1 MEKPLI
7 DTCVLTIAGSD
18 SCGGSGAQADLNTF
32 AAFGVY
38 GASVITAV
46 AARNTVEVTAIEP
59 VSDRMIISQLES
71 VLEDLPVGAI
81 KIGALPSVAGIA
93 VLGEQL
99 AGLTPRIPMVV
110 DPVVIEPKGKEL
122 SGEFILEALQNHLFP
137 FATLITPNLEE
148 ARILTGKKITSV
160 PEMESAARELLEY
173 GPEAVLLKGGTFD
186 GTGITDILVTRTH
199 TEHYTHRVFKGR
211 FHGTGC
217 ALSSA
222 VAVQLARDVALSEA
236 VPIAIDY
243 VQQCLA
249 SSRAPVKGHAGL
261 LGYCPESKFG

>member
-7 DTCVLTIAGSD
+7 DRSVLTIAGSD
-18 SCGGSGAQADLNTF
+18 SCGGSGIQADLNTF

-46 AARNTVEVTAIEP
+46 AARNTVEVKAVEP
-59 VSDRMIISQLES
+59 VSHGMIVSQVES
-71 VLEDLPVGAI
+71 VMDDLPIAAI
-81 KIGALPSVAGIA
+81 KIGALPSVAGIT
-93 VLGEQL
+93 VLGEHL
-99 AGLTPRIPMVV
+99 AGLRPRVPMVV

-137 FATLITPNLEE
+137 LATLITPNLAE
-148 ARILTGKKITSV
+148 ARILTGMKIETV
-160 PEMESAARELLEY
+160 QEMESAARQLLRF
-173 GPEAVLLKGGTFD
+173 GSEAVLLKGGTFN
-186 GTGITDILVTRTH
+186 GSEITDLLVTGEK
-199 TEHYTHRVFKGR
+199 TERYTHRTFPGL

-222 VAVQLARDVALSEA
+222 VAAQLAMDVSLPRA
-236 VPIAIDY
+236 VDIAIAY
-243 VQQCLA
+243 VQECLA

-261 LGYCPESKFG
+261 LGYCPRN